1 MSFTGYLLYSL
12 ASFKIQ
18 TEGKTTLPSA
28 ENLSV
33 QNYITKRKGV
43 KRFEKAKTGFSLATS
58 TKSDMIIFCK
68 KLIPRSIPSEDGRR
82 YGEVKSYLAMGR
94 LTVEEL

>member
-1 MSFTGYLLYSL
+1 MFFTGYLLYSL
-12 ASFKIQ
+12 TSFKIQ

-28 ENLSV
+28 ENLNV

-58 TKSDMIIFCK
+58 TKSDQVSWSDIIIFCK

-82 YGEVKSYLAMGR
+82 YGEAKS
-94 LTVEEL
+94 